1 MQNTSVRTTTATPR
15 PSRPSAG
22 SRRKPKRRTQEE
34 RSAATRR
41 RLIDAAVECL
51 SELGYLEATVEVVA
65 KRAGVS
71 RGAVQHHFG
80 SRNDLLVAVV
90 DDFGLALAEP
100 PAVGRDLPVA
110 ARVDAAI
117 ERTWELVRRPHFIA
131 VVQVWLA
138 TRNTPE
144 VVHVTGKKI
153 AQFERELDQRWQ
165 DLFSDIKVPPE
176 QIAVTRHLVLA
187 ALRGLAL
194 RTLYRKGRA
203 TWTKEITALKK
214 MVITALS

>member
-1 MQNTSVRTTTATPR
+1 
-15 PSRPSAG
+15 
-22 SRRKPKRRTQEE
+22 
-34 RSAATRR
+34 
-41 RLIDAAVECL
+41 LIDAAIECL
-51 SELGYLEATVEVVA
+51 SEFGYLESTVEVIA

-80 SRNDLLVAVV
+80 SRNDLLIAVV

-100 PAVGRDLPVA
+100 VAIDRNRSVA

-153 AQFERELDQRWQ
+153 AQFERDLDLSWQ
-165 DLFSDIKVPPE
+165 NLFSDIKVPPE
-176 QIAVTRHLVLA
+176 QIAVTRHIVLA

-194 RTLYRKGRA
+194 RALYRKGRA
-203 TWTKEITALKK
+203 TWTREIAALKK
-214 MVITALS
+214 MAVAALS

>member
-1 MQNTSVRTTTATPR
+1 MQDTLARTAGARPR
-15 PSRPSAG
+15 RAPAG
-22 SRRKPKRRTQEE
+22 SRQKFKRRTQEE
-34 RSAATRR
+34 RSATTRR

-51 SELGYLEATVEVVA
+51 SELGYLESTVEVVA

-90 DDFGLALAEP
+90 DDFGAALAEP
-100 PAVGRDLPVA
+100 AAIGQNLSVA

-138 TRNTPE
+138 TRNTPD
-144 VVHVTGKKI
+144 VVEKTGKKI
-153 AQFERELDQRWQ
+153 AQFERELDSRWQ
-165 DLFSDIKVPPE
+165 ELFSDLKVPPE
-176 QIAVTRHLVLA
+176 QIAVTRHIVLA

-203 TWTKEITALKK
+203 TWTKEIAALKK
-214 MVITALS
+214 MVIAALS